1 MQWQRGKTGLKRIA
15 VFASGGGTDFQSV
28 IDANEREH
36 FCEIAC
42 LIASKEGI
50 GAIDRAKKHGIPY
63 GVYAKKDYPDLEE
76 LYKKLAFH
84 LNMLGVDYIV
94 LAGWLKI
101 IPESF
106 IKTFEDRIINIHP
119 SLIPAFC
126 GSGYYGLK
134 VHSAVIEYGAK
145 ISGCTVH
152 FVNEVPDGGA
162 IIAQRAVEVKDDDT
176 PESLQARI
184 LEVEHELLPYCV
196 KQLCLGNIIKQ
207 DRKVTIKSGR

>member
-1 MQWQRGKTGLKRIA
+1 MKRIA

-50 GAIDRAKKHGIPY
+50 GAIGRAKKHGISTA
-63 GVYAKKDYPDLEE
+63 VYAKKDYPDLEE
-76 LYKKLAFH
+76 LYKELTYH

-101 IPESF
+101 IHQSF

-119 SLIPAFC
+119 SLMPAFC
-126 GSGYYGLK
+126 GAGYYGLK
-134 VHSAVIEYGAK
+134 VHQAVIDYGAK

-162 IIAQRAVEVKDDDT
+162 IIAQRAVEVRDGDT
-176 PESLQARI
+176 AESLQARI
-184 LEVEHELLPYCV
+184 LEVEHQLLPWCV
-196 KQLCLGNIIKQ
+196 KQLCLGNIVK
-207 DRKVTIKSGR
+207 DGRKVTIKN

>member
-1 MQWQRGKTGLKRIA
+1 MKRIA

-28 IDANEREH
+28 IDANLAEN
-36 FCEIAC
+36 FCEISV
-42 LIASKEGI
+42 LIASKGGI
-50 GAIDRAKKHGIPY
+50 GAIERAKKHGIRAE
-63 GVYAKKDYPDLEE
+63 VFSKADYPDLEE
-76 LYKKLAFH
+76 LYEKLAAL
-84 LNMLGVDYIV
+84 LNGLGVDYIV

-106 IKTFEDRIINIHP
+106 IKKFEDRIINIHP

-134 VHSAVIEYGAK
+134 VHQAVLDYGAK

-162 IIAQRAVEVKDDDT
+162 IIAQRAVEVEDGDT
-176 PESLQARI
+176 AESLQARI

-196 KQLCLGNIIKQ
+196 KQLCLGNIIK
-207 DRKVTIKSGR
+207 DGRKVTIKN

>member
-1 MQWQRGKTGLKRIA
+1 M
-15 VFASGGGTDFQSV
+15 FASGGGTDFQSV

-42 LIASKEGI
+42 LIVSKDGV
-50 GAIDRAKKHGIPY
+50 GAVERAKKHGIPY

-76 LYKKLAFH
+76 LYKRLTFH

-101 IPESF
+101 IPQSF

-134 VHSAVIEYGAK
+134 VHQAVLDYGAK

-162 IIAQRAVEVKDDDT
+162 IIAQRAVEVEDGDT
-176 PESLQARI
+176 AESLQARI

-196 KQLCLGNIIKQ
+196 KQLCLGNITKGG
-207 DRKVTIKSGR
+207 RKVTIKN